1 VNFYCGVSCNGHRN
15 RHLTEGSIGRIEE
28 IAKRKEGSLKRSSS
42 SSTKPKPKP
51 AREIE
56 ALRERISILSERISI
71 LSAASLRISASLDLE
86 TVLQEAIDSARALIE
101 ARYGGIVTIDESGRP
116 RDFLTSGFT
125 DAEHR
130 KLAEWPD
137 GPRLFEHFRDLT
149 GVLRLPDARA
159 YAQSLGFALDR
170 QLSGTFLGMPM
181 RHRGQHVGN
190 FYMVEKEGGA
200 EFTSEDEEI
209 LVLFASQAATAIA
222 NARTYQAEQR
232 ARADLEALVET
243 SPVGV
248 LVFEGR
254 TGRLMSINQEAKR
267 IVEGLRMPGNPT
279 EALLEQVTLK
289 RADGREIALEKLPLS
304 QVLNRTETV
313 RAEEIVLSVPDGRT
327 VTTLVNCTPIHSEEG
342 AVVSVVVTMQDLA
355 PLQELERLRAEF
367 LGMVS
372 HELRT
377 PLTSIKGSA
386 ATLLEAAPKLD
397 PAEMREF
404 YRIILAQADHMRV
417 LISDLLDAGRIDTGT
432 LSVVPEPS
440 EVADLVDKA
449 RTTFQSGG
457 GKHPVLIDL
466 PHDLPRVMAD
476 RQRIE
481 QVLNNLFTNAVR
493 HAPESSPIHVSA
505 VRDGVH
511 VAVTV
516 RDEGAGIAAD
526 RLPHLFQKY
535 AGLEGGDREPGTAT
549 GSGLGLAICK
559 GLVEAHGGRIR
570 AESGGVGQ
578 GTRITFTIPMA
589 DEVGGA
595 GATSKVGGVGKT
607 GKVGKSGDAGEE
619 AGKPVRTDAQ
629 DAGVTREPTRIL
641 VVDDDPQTL
650 RYVREAL
657 TAAGYSAVVTSNH
670 DELPGIIQAERPEM
684 VLLDLLLPGTDGIE
698 LMERLPELAELPVIF
713 ISAYGRDETI
723 ARALDSGAADYL
735 VKPFSTTELVARIR
749 AALHRRADPEPF
761 VLDKLTIDYD
771 RRRVSVGG
779 LRVDLTATEYEL
791 LRVLSLNAGR
801 VLTFDTLMRQVWGSR
816 AYANQ
821 KLVRAFVKKLRQK
834 LGEDARKPTYL
845 FNERGVGYRMARAG
859 EL

>member
-1 VNFYCGVSCNGHRN
+1 MCELPLLQKEYCVNFYRGVSCNGHRN
-15 RHLTEGSIGRIEE
+15 CHLTEGSIGRIEE
-28 IAKRKEGSLKRSSS
+28 IAKRKEPSLKRKASPGVM
-42 SSTKPKPKP
+42 TKPTP

-56 ALRERISILSERISI
+56 ALRERISM

-86 TVLQEAIDSARALIE
+86 TVLQEAVDSARALIE
-101 ARYGGIVTIDESGRP
+101 ARCGGIVTIDESGRP
-116 RDFLTSGFT
+116 RDFHTSGFT

-130 KLAEWPD
+130 KMAEWPD

-149 GVLRLPDARA
+149 DVLRLPDARA

-181 RHRGQHVGN
+181 RHRGGHVGN
-190 FYMVEKEGGA
+190 FYLVEKEGGA
-200 EFTSEDEEI
+200 EFTGEDEEI

-248 LVFEGR
+248 LVFEGG

-404 YRIILAQADHMRV
+404 SRIILAQADHMRV

-432 LSVVPEPS
+432 LSVSPEPS
-440 EVADLVDKA
+440 EVADLVDRA

-481 QVLNNLFTNAVR
+481 QVLNNLFSNAVR
-493 HAPESSPIHVSA
+493 HAPESSPIRVSA
-505 VRDGVH
+505 VQDGVH

-535 AGLEGGDREPGTAT
+535 VGLKGGDREAETAAV
-549 GSGLGLAICK
+549 SGLGLAICK

-570 AESGGVGQ
+570 AESEGVGQ
-578 GTRITFTIPMA
+578 GTCITFTIPVA
-589 DEVGGA
+589 DEVGKA
-595 GATSKVGGVGKT
+595 GKIGEAGKT
-607 GKVGKSGDAGEE
+607 GNTAIE
-619 AGKPVRTDAQ
+619 PVRTDTQ
-629 DAGVTREPTRIL
+629 DAEVTGEPTRIL

-657 TAAGYSAVVTSNH
+657 TAAGYSALVTSNH
-670 DELPGIIQAERPEM
+670 DELPSIIQTERPEL

-698 LMERLPELAELPVIF
+698 LMERLPELDDLPVIF

-761 VLDKLTIDYD
+761 VLGKLTIDYD
-771 RRRVSVGG
+771 RRRVSVDGV
-779 LRVDLTATEYEL
+779 RVDLTATEYEL

-801 VLTFDTLMRQVWGSR
+801 VMTFDTLMRQVWGSR

-834 LGEDARKPTYL
+834 LSDDARQPTYL
-845 FNERGVGYRMARAG
+845 FNERGVGYRMARPG
-859 EL
+859 EP

>member
-1 VNFYCGVSCNGHRN
+1 M
-15 RHLTEGSIGRIEE
+15 
-28 IAKRKEGSLKRSSS
+28 KRKDG
-42 SSTKPKPKP
+42 PG
-51 AREIE
+51 REIE
-56 ALRERISILSERISI
+56 ALRERISM

-86 TVLQEAIDSARALIE
+86 TVLHEVINSARALIE
-101 ARYGGIVTIDESGRP
+101 ARYGGIVTIDESGQP
-116 RDFLTSGFT
+116 RDFITTGFT

-130 KLAEWPD
+130 QMADWPD

-159 YAQSLGFALDR
+159 YVRSLGFASDR
-170 QLSGTFLGMPM
+170 LSSGTFLGTPM
-181 RHRGQHVGN
+181 RHRGLHVGN
-190 FYMVEKEGGA
+190 FYLVEKEGGA

-248 LVFEGR
+248 LVFDAG
-254 TGRLMSINQEAKR
+254 TGRLMSSNQEAKR
-267 IVEGLRMPGNPT
+267 IVEGLRMPGRPM
-279 EALLEQVTLK
+279 EALQEVITCR

-313 RAEEIVLSVPDGRT
+313 RAEEMVLSVPDGRS
-327 VTTLVNCTPIHSEEG
+327 VTALINSTPIHSEQG
-342 AVVSVVVTMQDLA
+342 AVVSVVITMQDLA

-367 LGMVS
+367 LGLVS

-386 ATLLEAAPKLD
+386 ATLLDAAPKLD

-404 YRIILAQADHMRV
+404 CRIILAQADHMRV

-432 LSVVPEPS
+432 LSVTPEPS
-440 EVADLVDKA
+440 EVAALVDRA

-457 GKHPVLIDL
+457 GRHPVLIDL
-466 PHDLPRVMAD
+466 PPDLPRVMAD

-481 QVLNNLFTNAVR
+481 QVLNNLFANAAR
-493 HAPESSPIHVSA
+493 HAPESSPIRVSGA
-505 VRDGVH
+505 RDGVH

-516 RDEGAGIAAD
+516 RDEGAGVAPD
-526 RLPHLFQKY
+526 RLPHLFRKY
-535 AGLEGGDREPGTAT
+535 AGIEGGDRESGAA

-559 GLVEAHGGRIR
+559 GLVETHGGRIR
-570 AESGGVGQ
+570 AESPGMGQ
-578 GTRITFTIPMA
+578 GTRITFTIP
-589 DEVGGA
+589 V
-595 GATSKVGGVGKT
+595 V
-607 GKVGKSGDAGEE
+607 EE
-619 AGKPVRTDAQ
+619 TAEAAREPVRTDPQ
-629 DAGVTREPTRIL
+629 DTGGTGEPTRIL

-657 TAAGYSAVVTSNH
+657 TAAGYSALVTSNH
-670 DELPGIIQAERPEM
+670 DELASIIHAERPEL
-684 VLLDLLLPGTDGIE
+684 VLLDLLLPGTDGIA
-698 LMERLPELAELPVIF
+698 LMERLPELADLPVIF

-723 ARALDSGAADYL
+723 ARALDTGAADYL

-749 AALHRRADPEPF
+749 AALHRRADPDPF
-761 VLDKLTIDYD
+761 VLGELAIHYD
-771 RRRVSVGG
+771 RRRVSIGG
-779 LRVDLTATEYEL
+779 VRVDLTATEYEL

-801 VLTFDTLMRQVWGSR
+801 VLTFDTLMRQVWGTR
-816 AYANQ
+816 AYANP
-821 KLVRAFVKKLRQK
+821 KLVRAFVKKLRHK
-834 LGEDARKPTYL
+834 LGDNADKPIYI
-845 FNERGVGYRMARAG
+845 FNERGVGYRMARPG
-859 EL
+859 EP